1 MGSMES
7 SRYDD
12 LTSAFVKDFILAQN
26 KKGMDPNW
34 FSLRIKSLC
43 LAKKTD
49 TFKGEIKTQEP
60 VFDDLGLPVFDKD
73 GKIVMV
79 DKAEDVVIY
88 SKPLED
94 NATRLKALTLAMIIR
109 GVQTTSPTNVTNIH
123 DAKEVNIMGAV
134 AQIMA
139 ANGEDVD
146 D

>member
-49 TFKGEIKTQEP
+49 TFKGEVESTIKTTREI
-60 VFDDLGLPVFDKD
+60 DGLPVTEEVFK
-73 GKIVMV
+73 K
-79 DKAEDVVIY
+79 EDVVIY

-94 NATRLKALTLAMIIR
+94 NVTRLKALTLAMIIR
-109 GVQTTSPTNVTNIH
+109 GVQTTSPTNVTNIN

>member
-49 TFKGEIKTQEP
+49 TFKGEVESTIKTTREI
-60 VFDDLGLPVFDKD
+60 DGLPVTEEVFK
-73 GKIVMV
+73 K
-79 DKAEDVVIY
+79 EDVVIY

-109 GVQTTSPTNVTNIH
+109 GVQTTSPTNVTNIN

>member
-49 TFKGEIKTQEP
+49 TFKGEVESTIKTTREI
-60 VFDDLGLPVFDKD
+60 DGLPVTEEVFK
-73 GKIVMV
+73 K
-79 DKAEDVVIY
+79 EDVVIY

-94 NATRLKALTLAMIIR
+94 NVTRLKALTLAMIIR